1 MISFVGSMLAQVDEW
16 VTPDVDWH
24 AIAPELVL
32 VIGINLVLFI
42 DLNLSESK
50 KWTMATL
57 SGFVVLAAFIP
68 VVTLAVDDAPA
79 RELFDGRYVVDEYAL
94 VLKALFLL
102 VAYVVILMSQNE
114 LEEGGYYQGEFYVLM
129 LCSVLGMVMMTS
141 SRDLV
146 SIFVALELL
155 SIPAYMMAA
164 WRKRS
169 SVSNEAGVKY
179 YLLGVFA
186 SAIMLF
192 GMSYL
197 FGTTGTTL
205 LAGREAVT
213 DGQGEVVEPA
223 VAGIS
228 DFLTD
233 GDLMGLQ
240 VVGIAFVVVGF
251 AFKVSAVPFHTWAP
265 DTYEGAPTPVT
276 AFLSVASKAAGFV
289 ALVTLV
295 YTCFPDAS
303 DVYGPMI
310 WVMAALTMTVGN
322 VLALRQTNIVRMLAY
337 SSVSQGGFI
346 LMPLAFAGDPEASGS
361 ALNAVVVYLLVYA
374 FMNLGAFAT
383 VIAVSRKTRSGEI
396 DSFGGLFGYA
406 PGMAVAMTV
415 FMASLAGIPPLGG
428 WFAKFNAF
436 KAVLDAETSSAYV
449 LAAIAAVNTV
459 ISAAYYFRV
468 LRTVWVDEAP
478 DGDVSPINTPQPIVA
493 ALGITVVGTIVVG
506 VLPGLVARF
515 GELQDLTGALG
526 P

>member
-1 MISFVGSMLAQVDEW
+1 MIALLSSVLAQADW
-16 VTPDVDWH
+16 VAPHVDWH

-32 VIGINLVLFI
+32 VVGINLVLLI
-42 DLNLSESK
+42 DLNLDEDK

-57 SGFVVLAAFIP
+57 TGFVMLAALVP
-68 VVTLAVDDAPA
+68 VVTLWFTGDGAP
-79 RELFDGRYVVDEYAL
+79 RELFDGRYVVDRYAL

-102 VAYVVILMSQNE
+102 VAYVIVLISQNE

-129 LCSVLGMVMMTS
+129 LCSVSGMVMMAS
-141 SRDLV
+141 ARDLV

-169 SVSNEAGVKY
+169 AVSNEAGVKY

-197 FGTTGTTL
+197 YGTTGSTK
-205 LAGREAVT
+205 
-213 DGQGEVVEPA
+213 
-223 VAGIS
+223 
-228 DFLTD
+228 LTEI
-233 GDLMGLQ
+233 GAALTEGSLNGLEI
-240 VVGIAFVVVGF
+240 VGVAFVIVGF
-251 AFKVSAVPFHTWAP
+251 AFKISAVPFHAWAP

-289 ALVTLV
+289 AIVTLV
-295 YTCFPDAS
+295 FVAFPGADG
-303 DVYGPMI
+303 VYGPMI

-346 LMPLAFAGDPEASGS
+346 MMPLAYAADPDASGS

-374 FMNLGAFAT
+374 FMNVGAFAV

-396 DSFGGLFGYA
+396 SSFGGLFGYA
-406 PGMAVAMTV
+406 PGMAAAMTV

-436 KAVLDAETSSAYV
+436 KAVLDASTTSAYV
-449 LAAIAAVNTV
+449 LACIAAANTV

-468 LRTVWVDEAP
+468 LRTVWVDDAP
-478 DGDVSPINTPQPIVA
+478 DGDVSPIGTPSPIVA
-493 ALGITVVGTIVVG
+493 ALGITVVGTLAVG
-506 VLPGLVARF
+506 VLPRLVAGF
-515 GELQDLTGALG
+515 GQVEDLVGALG
-526 P
+526 G